1 MFLVSAVSL
10 AERKMTSKKLSDIPE
25 EKMKES
31 DETAKSQ
38 RDLYWETYCGETPWA
53 DECKLYED

>member
-1 MFLVSAVSL
+1 MTTENFSA
-10 AERKMTSKKLSDIPE
+10 TNE
-25 EKMKES
+25 EKVKKT
-31 DETAKSQ
+31 DEPEKSQ

>member
-1 MFLVSAVSL
+1 MIVKDLQETPEDKV
-10 AERKMTSKKLSDIPE
+10 KKND
-25 EKMKES
+25 ES
-31 DETAKSQ
+31 AKSQ

>member
-1 MFLVSAVSL
+1 MIVKDLQETPEDQV
-10 AERKMTSKKLSDIPE
+10 KKTD
-25 EKMKES
+25 ES
-31 DETAKSQ
+31 AKSK

>member
-1 MFLVSAVSL
+1 MIVKDLPETPEDKV
-10 AERKMTSKKLSDIPE
+10 KKT
-25 EKMKES
+25 
-31 DETAKSQ
+31 DELEKSQ

>member
-1 MFLVSAVSL
+1 MIVKNLQETPEDKV
-10 AERKMTSKKLSDIPE
+10 KKTD
-25 EKMKES
+25 ES
-31 DETAKSQ
+31 AKSK

>member
-1 MFLVSAVSL
+1 MIVKDLQETPVDKVKKTDESV
-10 AERKMTSKKLSDIPE
+10 KSK
-25 EKMKES
+25 
-31 DETAKSQ
+31 

>member
-1 MFLVSAVSL
+1 MIVKDLQETPEDKV
-10 AERKMTSKKLSDIPE
+10 KKTDGPS
-25 EKMKES
+25 
-31 DETAKSQ
+31 KSQ

>member
-1 MFLVSAVSL
+1 MSLVSAVSL
-10 AERKMTSKKLSDIPE
+10 ADRKMTIENFSATNE
-25 EKMKES
+25 EKVKKT
-31 DETAKSQ
+31 DEPEKSQ